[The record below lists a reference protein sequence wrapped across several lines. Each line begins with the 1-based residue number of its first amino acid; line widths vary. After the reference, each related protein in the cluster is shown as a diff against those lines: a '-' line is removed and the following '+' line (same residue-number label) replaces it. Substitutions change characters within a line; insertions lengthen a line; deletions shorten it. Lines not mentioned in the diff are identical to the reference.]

1 MKNLKFDEILDLDG
15 IKDAIKLSHSF
26 GINIYLVGGAIR
38 NFYLNKKVVD
48 FDLIVDGKGEK
59 FAHCL
64 ASKLKSRVVLLGKE
78 NFQTFRIP
86 YFKINLDIWD
96 LRGQTILED
105 LWRRDFTIN
114 AIAYN
119 LQEKRWLDPTNGFED
134 LKKKV
139 IRWVNPSIF
148 EEDPLRML
156 RAFRFLAQLK
166 NFSIEEG
173 TLKGIFSNNFRI
185 QKSAVERILY
195 ELDLI
200 FSEKNL
206 YNILIL
212 MDECKLLNF
221 LFPEI
226 INLKNVEQNIYHP
239 DNCFDHTLNAIYC
252 KEDALNW
259 LYKNLKGFKKI
270 KKEEEIDLS
279 YALLLH
285 DTGKPSTRTEDGLKV
300 HFYGHEKVSETI
312 SKQVL
317 LRLRF
322 PNKRIER
329 ISSLIRNH
337 MRPLKLTLSPYSEK
351 ALRHFIYICGE
362 NIKLQI
368 ALFLADY
375 LSKNTTGDR
384 AYKLI
389 EEIWEL
395 YKKKGKTLVSPKKLV
410 SGEEVMEILNLK
422 PSKEVGKVLQA
433 ITKKQVSGEIKNK
446 REALK
451 YLKSLKAKN

>member
-1 MKNLKFDEILDLDG
+1 MKNLKFDEITELDG
-15 IKDAIKLSHSF
+15 IKEAINLSFSF

-38 NFYLNKKVVD
+38 NLYFNKRVVD
-48 FDLIVDGKGEK
+48 FDLIVGGKGEK

-64 ASKLKSRVVLLGKE
+64 ASKLKSRVIPLGKE
-78 NFQTFRIP
+78 NFQTFRISH
-86 YFKINLDIWD
+86 FKINLDIWD

-114 AIAYN
+114 AIAYH
-119 LQEKRWLDPTNGFED
+119 LQEKRWLDPTKGFED

-139 IRWVNPSIF
+139 IRWVNPLIF
-148 EEDPLRML
+148 EEDPLRLL

-185 QKSAVERILY
+185 QKTPAERILY

-226 INLKNVEQNIYHP
+226 TNLKNVEQNIYHP
-239 DNCFDHTLNAIYC
+239 DNCFDHTLNAINC

-259 LYKNLKGFKKI
+259 LYKNLKGFKI

-285 DTGKPSTRTEDGLKV
+285 DTGKPLTRTEEGSKV

-317 LRLRF
+317 LRIRF
-322 PNKRIER
+322 PNKRIEK
-329 ISSLIRNH
+329 ISSLVRNH
-337 MRPLKLTLSPYSEK
+337 MKPLKLILSPYSEK
-351 ALRHFIYICGE
+351 ALRHFIHICGE
-362 NIKLQI
+362 NLKLQI
-368 ALFLADY
+368 ALFLSNY
-375 LSKNTTGDR
+375 LSKNPVGDR
-384 AYKLI
+384 AYKFI
-389 EEIWEL
+389 KEIWEL
-395 YKKKGKTLVSPKKLV
+395 YKKKGKALVSPKRLV

-422 PSKEVGKVLQA
+422 PSKEVGKILQA